1 MGWESD
7 CSSSG
12 CCGGTGSIPGMAQWV
27 KGSQTAAA
35 AAGIQPLAQKP
46 PNAAGVAKHTHHKAV
61 IMKSLVLT
69 YE

>member
-1 MGWESD
+1 
-7 CSSSG
+7 
-12 CCGGTGSIPGMAQWV
+12 MAQWV

-61 IMKSLVLT
+61 IMKSLVLA